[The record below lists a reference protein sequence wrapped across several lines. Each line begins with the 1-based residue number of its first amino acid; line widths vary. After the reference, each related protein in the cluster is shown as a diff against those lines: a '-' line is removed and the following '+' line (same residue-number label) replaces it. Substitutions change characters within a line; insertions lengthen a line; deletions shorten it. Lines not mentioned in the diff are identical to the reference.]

1 MPFFNSEC
9 GNGSVQGGMPEEF
22 RELQDAETRLCDRY
36 SRYGDGNSTGLLMA
50 RELDQSMYSTML
62 YGEQRE
68 ILNSDQVVYRYY
80 ERTKEG
86 GRENR
91 NASSSF
97 PGRGRFIPR
106 PQFLV
111 VSPFRLW
118 GSGGKPTLRCEPGVS
133 IFVDEPHFRHN
144 NHCISRAPELGRHT
158 LPPTRTRSGL
168 GPEEYTG
175 RGATSGAPLASCIH
189 QCDQ

>member
-9 GNGSVQGGMPEEF
+9 GNDSGQGYISEEF
-22 RELQDAETRLCDRY
+22 RELQDAEIGLCERY
-36 SRYGDGNSTGLLMA
+36 SQYGDGNSTGLLMA

-80 ERTKEG
+80 QRIKEV

-91 NASSSF
+91 NTSSF
-97 PGRGRFIPR
+97 PGRRRSIPR

-118 GSGGKPTLRCEPGVS
+118 GSGGKPTRRYEPGVS
-133 IFVDEPHFRHN
+133 IFVDETHFRHD
-144 NHCISRAPELGRHT
+144 NHCISRAPELGRHRI
-158 LPPTRTRSGL
+158 PPTRTRSGL
-168 GPEEYTG
+168 GQGDYTG
-175 RGATSGAPLASCIH
+175 RGATSGAPLASCLH